1 MPARA
6 ELLGEE
12 LHRLKKGRGLQDPDV
27 LDDLGPGITAAL
39 ELDLRQTADDRRQAL
54 RRGLYDAAEHLI
66 PELRDVF
73 RIAFAIHPESPAT
86 LEARLAHAAARFRCS
101 GRTVRRRLDEAVPL
115 VAERLA
121 SRESSSPYAQRDW
134 ETRGLRAVL
143 HLDGGRPVLTERRL
157 IVATAAELSSLDHRI
172 SLPAPPGRDSALP
185 TLVADHG
192 CTVGATERQSA
203 SHWHYR
209 IDLSRPLRLYEEHL
223 YSLTCTL
230 PSLGDL
236 RPYYVLVP
244 FNGGCRSF
252 SAEVHF
258 GTPPVASVAWRVDG
272 VPLSVLDDEEPTADR
287 FDLAADPVA
296 ACSFADIRP
305 GLCYGVQWRWRE
317 AVLAPPG

>member
-12 LHRLKKGRGLQDPDV
+12 LHRLKKGRGLQDPGV
-27 LDDLGPGITAAL
+27 LDDLGPRLTEAL

-66 PELRDVF
+66 PELRHVF
-73 RIAFAIHPESPAT
+73 RIAFAMHPQSPPT
-86 LEARLAHAAARFRCS
+86 LEARLAHAAKRFGCS
-101 GRTVRRRLDEAVPL
+101 ERTARRRLDEAVKL
-115 VAERLA
+115 LAEHLA
-121 SRESSSPYAQRDW
+121 GRGSSSPYAQRDW

-143 HLDGGRPVLTERRL
+143 RLDGGRPVLTERRL
-157 IVATAAELSSLDHRI
+157 IVATASELSSLDHRI

-192 CTVGATERQSA
+192 CTVGAAERQSA
-203 SHWHYR
+203 SHWRYR
-209 IDLSRPLRLYEEHL
+209 IDLPRSLRLYEEHM

-244 FNGGCRSF
+244 FNGGCRNF

-258 GTPPVASVAWRVDG
+258 GTPPVATVAWRLDG
-272 VPLSVLDDEEPTADR
+272 VPTSVLDDEEPTADR
-287 FDLAADPVA
+287 FDLASEPVV
-296 ACSFADIRP
+296 ACSFADVRP
-305 GLCYGVQWRWRE
+305 GLCYGVQWQWRD